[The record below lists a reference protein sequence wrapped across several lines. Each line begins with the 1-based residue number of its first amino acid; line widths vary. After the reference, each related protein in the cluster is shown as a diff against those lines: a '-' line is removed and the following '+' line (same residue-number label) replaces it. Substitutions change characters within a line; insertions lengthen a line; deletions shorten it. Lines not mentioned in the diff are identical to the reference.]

1 MTAKKSDYIII
12 YCFLFA
18 SILCIAVMARLFVV
32 RELQMDE
39 FSGTVAF
46 VVACLLL
53 GATYFSFQ
61 SFVNEWLQPVVE
73 RIFRKKHPHIE
84 PELEVEPI
92 AETSQEEPTVLNYNE
107 YKLTAQQKIQQEQ
120 EQTLKDVLTYV
131 GQELSLYMTENELQQ
146 LCEHIRAFQFATEQ
160 ECEQVKT
167 PVTVNAKLKSIDL
180 MHFGWNI
187 GNQFKKSGIETATFI
202 KHVFAKELKDSE
214 ISTIKR
220 KLRAEGTCI
229 IKIKEEL

>member
-1 MTAKKSDYIII
+1 MTAKKYDYIII
-12 YCFLFA
+12 YCFVFA
-18 SILCIAVMARLFVV
+18 SILCIAVLARLFVV
-32 RELQMDE
+32 RELKMDE
-39 FSGTVAF
+39 FSGLAAF

-53 GATYFSFQ
+53 SATYLSFQ

-84 PELEVEPI
+84 PETKPIEPL
-92 AETSQEEPTVLNYNE
+92 QEEPTVPNYEE

-120 EQTLKDVLTYV
+120 AQTLERVLAYT
-131 GQELSLYMTENELQQ
+131 GQEMALYMTEKDLQQ

-160 ECEQVKT
+160 ECEQIKT
-167 PVTVNAKLKSIDL
+167 PVTVDAKLKSIDL

-187 GNQFKKSGIETATFI
+187 GNQFKKSGIETATFL
-202 KHVFAKELKDSE
+202 KYVFAKELKDSE